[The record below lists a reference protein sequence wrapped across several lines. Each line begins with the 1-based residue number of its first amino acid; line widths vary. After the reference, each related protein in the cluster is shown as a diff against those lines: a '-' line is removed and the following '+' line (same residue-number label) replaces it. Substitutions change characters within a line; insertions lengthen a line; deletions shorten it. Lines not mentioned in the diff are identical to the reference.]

1 MSKILDWNGHFY
13 VGLGSLSA
21 FLKKAGHQTSLI
33 HISNSRYSKDDF
45 LRDISRLAPDLI
57 GFSSTTIGFPVVERI
72 LGWMEEEGIETPT
85 VCGGTHAT
93 VASHDAISPGRM
105 DMICVG
111 EGEHTLLELVDR
123 MERGEASRDMPGL
136 WYKREDGTIARGPQ
150 RPYVTDLDSLP
161 APDRDLFDLENCFW
175 ERQGIGVFMVSRG
188 CPFDCTYCVNHTL
201 RAMFGAK
208 DYVRFRSVDR
218 VIEEIKEVCAKHPYI
233 KGCLFDDDI
242 LFLNL
247 DWSEA
252 FAERYAGEVGLP
264 FRCNVH
270 PRLLEERRAAL
281 LKKSGCVSVKVGIE
295 SGSDFIRNQ
304 VLKRGI
310 KDEEILAGLDICHR
324 YGFEI
329 TSFNMVGL
337 PYETPEAVL
346 ETIRMNA
353 RGRVNDMQ
361 VSIFY
366 PFPGTESYEL
376 CRENGWLIGDSK
388 WIEDFF
394 TDSILNL
401 PSITRAQILFF
412 RHNFMRLAAACRAI
426 ERLPGPCRR
435 PVGGLFG
442 WLATRNGVPA
452 LFNIFSRSYRNA
464 KKLAGSLLRRKK
476 TRRMQ

>member
-1 MSKILDWNGHFY
+1 MSKILDWKGHFY

-21 FLKKAGHQTSLI
+21 FLKQAGHQTSLI
-33 HISNSRYSKDDF
+33 HISNSRYSKSDF
-45 LRDISRLAPDLI
+45 LRDISRLSPDLI
-57 GFSSTTIGFPVVERI
+57 GFSSTTISFPVVERI
-72 LGWMEEEGIETPT
+72 LGWMEEEGLDTPT
-85 VCGGTHAT
+85 ICGGTHAT

-111 EGEHTLLELVDR
+111 EGEHTLLEIVDR

-136 WYKREDGTIARGPQ
+136 WYKRADGAVVRGPQ
-150 RPYVTDLDSLP
+150 RPYIADLDSLP
-161 APDRDLFDLENCFW
+161 VPDRDLFDLESCFW

-218 VIEEIKEVCAKHPYI
+218 VIEEIKDVCAKHPYI

-247 DWSEA
+247 AWSEE
-252 FAERYAGEVGLP
+252 FAQRYAGEVALP

-270 PRLLEERRAAL
+270 PRLLDERRAAL
-281 LKKSGCVSVKVGIE
+281 LKKSHCVSVKVGIE
-295 SGSDFIRNQ
+295 SGNDFIRNQ
-304 VLKRGI
+304 VLKRGL
-310 KDEEILAGLDICHR
+310 KDEEIMTGLDICHD

-337 PYETPEAVL
+337 PYETPETVL
-346 ETIRMNA
+346 ETIRMNV
-353 RGRVNDMQ
+353 RGRVHEMQ

-366 PFPGTESYEL
+366 PFPGTESYEI
-376 CRENGWLIGDSK
+376 CRENGWLAGESK
-388 WIEDFF
+388 RIEDFF

-401 PSITRAQILFF
+401 PSITRGQILFF
-412 RHNFMRLAAACRAI
+412 RHNFMRLAAAYRAI
-426 ERLPGPCRR
+426 EKLPGPCRR
-435 PVGGLFG
+435 PAERLFQC
-442 WLATRNGVPA
+442 LVARAGVPV
-452 LFNIFSRSYRNA
+452 LFNVFSVLYKSIR
-464 KKLAGSLLRRKK
+464 KLAGVFRRNV
-476 TRRMQ
+476 RS